1 MCRTV
6 LSNSAPLFFHENER
20 CNAQQLHETL
30 LLQVCAFEVNEEALY
45 RASWISSAAT
55 TAAGIAP
62 VAKHWSSSIAA
73 ATFGRNQSPI
83 RPQNYA
89 SCVRDRRIMFLLLLN
104 PGEPLRRLRPP
115 LHTGKSLSA
124 DMKRF

>member
-20 CNAQQLHETL
+20 CNAQQLHENL

-45 RASWISSAAT
+45 RASWISSVAAAAT

-73 ATFGRNQSPI
+73 DEAREPRTEYGAAVRPTVGIISPTVMW
-83 RPQNYA
+83 QA
-89 SCVRDRRIMFLLLLN
+89 RRIG
-104 PGEPLRRLRPP
+104 P
-115 LHTGKSLSA
+115 
-124 DMKRF
+124 